1 MIALTYA
8 EAQAR
13 SRLIEVLGY
22 HVELDV
28 TGGDDIFE
36 SVTVVRFGCRAPGTD
51 TFIEI
56 RPARLRGA
64 SKAAALPAR
73 CAGCWPISSRT
84 CAARS
89 Q

>member
-56 RPARLRGA
+56 RPARLRRLLADQLEDLRRSLAVSSAVSA
-64 SKAAALPAR
+64 SSP
-73 CAGCWPISSRT
+73 G
-84 CAARS
+84 
-89 Q
+89 

>member
-1 MIALTYA
+1 LTTLTYE

-28 TGGDDIFE
+28 TGGGDVFE
-36 SVTVVRFGCRAPGTD
+36 SVTAVRFGCCAPGTD

-56 RPARLRGA
+56 RPTRLRRVVLNGRTWIRRHW
-64 SKAAALPAR
+64 PGT
-73 CAGCWPISSRT
+73 GCR
-84 CAARS
+84 
-89 Q
+89 